1 MRKEPEKSTSSR
13 LTEEDLKDGK
23 EFDKAFSSLN
33 ETGKMLVSAYMAGL
47 RGQAVLDNTGKKAG

>member
-1 MRKEPEKSTSSR
+1 MRKEVEKNINGR

-23 EFDKAFSSLN
+23 EFDKAYSSLN

-47 RGQAVLDNTGKKAG
+47 KGQAVLNETDKKAG